1 MKELTFK
8 QVMPLIIGDL
18 RAGLTPTLLGEP
30 GIGKSSL
37 IEDLARIFKTKV
49 FTLPVNQLG
58 DKTDLTGVRMTKS
71 STGNYRQEAFPHSII
86 MDCIE
91 YCIDHP
97 NETPILFLD
106 EFNRASSDITS
117 AILSF
122 QTLRKIGDIKFPDN
136 MQLIVAGNDRGNIT
150 ALDGASVSRFSLYK
164 LRPDIETFLSVQTLN
179 PFILDVLNQHPE
191 DLMSPK
197 LDTLINKT
205 DNDNDDDDQTEM
217 TLLMSLDSIDDEG
230 FEQIT
235 RPRTITYTSC
245 WLNAMGIDKSGSDEE
260 KTILSE
266 MLLNNAFSI
275 DSENVLM
282 AGIEAHVGE
291 TVFAQHLYEHIRTY
305 FNTIINSN
313 TSSTQAILSKL
324 RPQQSIINALSRSND
339 TADTESI
346 IESLNQKE
354 KINTLIWLN
363 EGINVK
369 EINNNRAVQQFVQDV
384 PYTINAF
391 ENDSLKQLISILVE
405 PSKRSDMVVNELL
418 KSNAPIMDQWKPVI
432 KSMM

>member
-313 TSSTQAILSKL
+313 TSSAQAILSKL